1 MKVALSTAGKF
12 HLFDLARELHARD
25 SLAGICTG
33 YPRFKLR
40 SEQLPQEKIHTF
52 PWLTVPNIALRRLE
66 RLPRQVL
73 ANTQTLAARTFDMW
87 ASRNLPEC
95 DVFVGLSGSALHTGR
110 RVQRLG
116 GRYVCDRGS
125 AHIRVQERLLC
136 EEHEIWG
143 LGFPGF
149 DPRTIES
156 EEAEYAQ
163 ADAITVPSSFALK
176 SFIDEGI
183 PHSQVRRIP
192 YGVNLA
198 KFDRVGRP
206 DPASFDILFVG
217 GMSLQKG
224 IPYLIE
230 AFKKVVHPL
239 KRLVLVGM
247 PSERLI
253 EWLKRTEI
261 WCEQIEVVGHIPQV
275 ELKHLMSQSH
285 VMVLPS
291 IQEGFGMVMAQAMA
305 CGCPVI
311 ASENTGARDLFTD
324 GEEGFI
330 VPIRDV
336 DALTQRL
343 QQLADDPQLR
353 DRMGERSLGRVKH
366 LGGWSEYG
374 ALALQTYQDLV
385 DS

>member
-40 SEQLPQEKIHTF
+40 SEQLPKEKIHTF
-52 PWLTVPNIALRRLE
+52 PWLTVPNIALGRLE
-66 RLPRQVL
+66 RLPRRVL
-73 ANTQTLAARTFDMW
+73 ASTQTLAARTFDMW

-95 DVFVGLSGSALHTGR
+95 DVFVGLSGSALLTGR

-125 AHIRVQERLLC
+125 AHIRFQDQILR
-136 EEHEIWG
+136 EESDLWDG
-143 LGFPGF
+143 DFSGA
-149 DPRTIES
+149 DPRVIDQ
-156 EEAEYAQ
+156 EEAEYAS
-163 ADAITVPSSFALK
+163 ADCITVPSKFVLD
-176 SFIDEGI
+176 SFIRHGVLAGRLR
-183 PHSQVRRIP
+183 QVS
-192 YGVNLA
+192 YGVNLRRFQPTA
-198 KFDRVGRP
+198 APDADRFDV
-206 DPASFDILFVG
+206 LFVG
-217 GMSLQKG
+217 GMSLRKG
-224 IPYLIE
+224 VQYLVQAYTRFNHPAKSLTFVGTPSAALIE
-230 AFKKVVHPL
+230 E
-239 KRLVLVGM
+239 LVRRGVW
-247 PSERLI
+247 PADAR
-253 EWLKRTEI
+253 
-261 WCEQIEVVGHIPQV
+261 VVGSVPQL
-275 ELKHLMSQSH
+275 ELKHLMSKSH

-291 IQEGFGMVMAQAMA
+291 VEDGFGMVMAQAMA

-353 DRMGERSLGRVKH
+353 ERMGERSLGRVKN